1 MLRSRFYSKD
11 ADSKDFFNVKK
22 GRKASSSEEQ
32 KRASVIRN
40 SSVGKTEGETTGS
53 LCSVILSLQ

>member
-1 MLRSRFYSKD
+1 MSQ
-11 ADSKDFFNVKK
+11 
-22 GRKASSSEEQ
+22 ASSFEEQ

-53 LCSVILSLQ
+53 LCSAILSSQ